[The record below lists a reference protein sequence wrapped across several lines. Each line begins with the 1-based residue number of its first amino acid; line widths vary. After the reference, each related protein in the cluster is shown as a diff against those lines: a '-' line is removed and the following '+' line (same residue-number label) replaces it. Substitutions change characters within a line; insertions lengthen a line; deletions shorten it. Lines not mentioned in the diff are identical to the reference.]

1 MSAIQQTK
9 DERINLRLKTQAKS
23 VIERAAGLEGK
34 TVSSFIL
41 TSALEHAEQT
51 IAEHEVM
58 KLNAQDARNFFDAL
72 GSVKANDRMKAAFA
86 EHDQRVISR

>member
-58 KLNAQDARNFFDAL
+58 KLSADDAEAFFNAL
-72 GSVKANDRMKAAFA
+72 GSVKASDRMKEAFA
-86 EHDQRVISR
+86 AHDRRVVSE